1 MLGTSDTWSTIH
13 SSQRTSVLYCRSSD
27 FREREGRGGLPAT
40 FKLSFEH
47 EKWILDGCPT
57 GRKALLAP
65 YSSELSA
72 GACVCHKMARN
83 HHPSL
88 LVLAFRLFFMG
99 INLYLT
105 SCFRFTTTTI
115 PSCWSRP
122 ATSSSVLSVRRA
134 CQNHHFL

>member
-1 MLGTSDTWSTIH
+1 MVDESFVATTQQATDCIED
-13 SSQRTSVLYCRSSD
+13 CRILE
-27 FREREGRGGLPAT
+27 REREGRGGLPAT

-65 YSSELSA
+65 PYSSELLSA

-105 SCFRFTTTTI
+105 SCFRFTTTTQA
-115 PSCWSRP
+115 R
-122 ATSSSVLSVRRA
+122 ATSSPVLSVRRA

>member
-1 MLGTSDTWSTIH
+1 MGKVELCEH
-13 SSQRTSVLYCRSSD
+13 SRVDSSSKGFPWD
-27 FREREGRGGLPAT
+27 CSEGRDEGSRYLLNGRPTRGASSCCMLAT

-65 YSSELSA
+65 PYSSELLSA

-105 SCFRFTTTTI
+105 SCFRFTTTTQA
-115 PSCWSRP
+115 S
-122 ATSSSVLSVRRA
+122 
-134 CQNHHFL
+134 

>member
-1 MLGTSDTWSTIH
+1 MSKIVET
-13 SSQRTSVLYCRSSD
+13 
-27 FREREGRGGLPAT
+27 REREGRGGLPAT

-65 YSSELSA
+65 PYSSELLSA

-105 SCFRFTTTTI
+105 SCFRFTTTI
-115 PSCWSRP
+115 PSCWIRPELFGPERSSRMP
-122 ATSSSVLSVRRA
+122 KPSLFIVCDCSQQPKMSTMG
-134 CQNHHFL
+134 